1 MKDSMEYKGFNGSV
15 RYSAED
21 HVFFGKVENIRSL
34 VTFEGTDVDS
44 LKFAFIEAVDDYLE
58 TNQDLDPA

>member
-21 HVFFGKVENIRSL
+21 HVFFGKGENIRSL

-58 TNQDLDPA
+58 TNQAFDPA

>member
-1 MKDSMEYKGFNGSV
+1 MKDLMEYKGFFGSV

-21 HVFFGKVENIRSL
+21 RVFFGKIEHIRSL

-58 TNQDLDPA
+58 TCREFDPS

>member
-34 VTFEGTDVDS
+34 VTFEGTDLDS
-44 LKFAFIEAVDDYLE
+44 LKLAFIEAVDDYLE
-58 TNQDLDPA
+58 SNQDLDPA